1 MFESDGDPAA
11 PGPVTPRPGTSS
23 SPAGPFMPGAPAPPP
38 FTGEAAPPY
47 QQGGSG
53 GTGHGAHSPF
63 GGSHPGGHQTHPGT
77 GYPAWAQGAGPG
89 GPFHPGAA
97 PGPGR
102 GRKTFG
108 VPVLVGAVLAAGLLG
123 GAGTLMEAPAGPP
136 AGSGASVPAQ
146 VIVNSSDSAT
156 AVSDAAKNASPGVV
170 TISAASGSAGGTG
183 SGIIL
188 DGQGH
193 ILTNTHVVTLDGQS
207 ATAAIE
213 VRTNDG
219 KVYQGTV
226 VGTDPLS
233 DLAVVKI
240 DAPGLVPAAL
250 GDSSKVNVGDTAIAI
265 GAPLG
270 LQGTV
275 TDGIV
280 SALSRTISIAS
291 SAVPDPGSAAGS
303 NGRRF
308 RYAPPG
314 GSQGTPAAGQTD
326 ISINVLQTDA
336 AINPGNSG
344 GPLIDTAGEVIGINV
359 AIASAGAATAGAQS
373 GSIGVGFSIPVN
385 DAKRISQ
392 EIIATGSASHGQLG
406 ASVAPRA
413 AGTGSQFTVGAE
425 VTGVT
430 AGSAAEKAGIHNG
443 DVITG
448 IDGRSVQDDQELTAA
463 VREHPAGA
471 TVKMTFLRGGKEQQ
485 SDVTLGTAPKA

>member
-1 MFESDGDPAA
+1 MFDSDGDPAA
-11 PGPVTPRPGTSS
+11 SGPVHDPL
-23 SPAGPFMPGAPAPPP
+23 GPYAPTAPTE
-38 FTGEAAPPY
+38 TGSLAFARGPM
-47 QQGGSG
+47 
-53 GTGHGAHSPF
+53 
-63 GGSHPGGHQTHPGT
+63 
-77 GYPAWAQGAGPG
+77 PG
-89 GPFHPGAA
+89 GPFQSAQATGT
-97 PGPGR
+97 GR
-102 GRKTFG
+102 RTFG
-108 VPVLVGAVLAAGLLG
+108 VPVMVGAMVTAGLLG
-123 GAGTLMEAPAGPP
+123 GVTAAGAGALWDPHAVATTFSAAPA
-136 AGSGASVPAQ
+136 AAQ
-146 VIVNSSDSAT
+146 VIVNNADNVT
-156 AVSDAAKNASPGVV
+156 AVSAAAKKASPSVV
-170 TISAASGSAGGTG
+170 TISASSGSAGGTG

-207 ATAAIE
+207 ANATIE

-219 KVYQGTV
+219 KVYAGTV

-233 DLAVVKI
+233 DLAVIKI

-291 SAVPDPGSAAGS
+291 SAVPDTSGQAGNGSNGS
-303 NGRRF
+303 NGRRYRF
-308 RYAPPG
+308 APPKS
-314 GSQGTPAAGQTD
+314 SQNGTQAASSD

-344 GPLIDTAGEVIGINV
+344 GPLLNTAGEVLGINV
-359 AIASAGAATAGAQS
+359 AIASAGATTAGTQS
-373 GSIGVGFSIPVN
+373 GNIGVGFSIPVN

-392 EIIATGSASHGQLG
+392 EIIANGSASHGLLG
-406 ASVAPRA
+406 ASVAPKA
-413 AGTGSQFTVGAE
+413 AGNGSQFTAGAE
-425 VTGVT
+425 VSGVT
-430 AGSAAEKAGIHNG
+430 PGSAAEKAGIRSG

-448 IDGRSVQDDQELTAA
+448 LDGRSVQDAQELTAA

-471 TVKMTFLRGGKEQQ
+471 KVKITVLRGGNKQQ
-485 SDVTLGTAPKA
+485 LDVTLGTAPKA

>member
-11 PGPVTPRPGTSS
+11 S
-23 SPAGPFMPGAPAPPP
+23 
-38 FTGEAAPPY
+38 
-47 QQGGSG
+47 
-53 GTGHGAHSPF
+53 
-63 GGSHPGGHQTHPGT
+63 
-77 GYPAWAQGAGPG
+77 
-89 GPFHPGAA
+89 
-97 PGPGR
+97 GPGR

-108 VPVLVGAVLAAGLLG
+108 VPVLVGAVLTAGLLG
-123 GAGTLMEAPAGPP
+123 GVTAAGAGGLLEAPSVSTAAP
-136 AGSGASVPAQ
+136 AASVPEQ
-146 VIVNSSDSAT
+146 VVVNSADNAMDVSA
-156 AVSDAAKNASPGVV
+156 AAKKASPSVV
-170 TISAASGSAGGTG
+170 TISAASGNVGGTG

-188 DGQGH
+188 DSQGH
-193 ILTNTHVVTLDGQS
+193 ILTNTHVVTLDGQA
-207 ATAAIE
+207 ATATIE

-240 DAPGLVPAAL
+240 DAADLVPAAL

-291 SAVPDPGSAAGS
+291 SAAPDTSGSTGS

-308 RYAPPG
+308 RYAPPN
-314 GSQGTPAAGQTD
+314 GSQNSSGAGQAD

-344 GPLIDTAGEVIGINV
+344 GPLLNVSGEVIGVNV
-359 AIASAGAATAGAQS
+359 AIASAGATTADTQS
-373 GSIGVGFSIPVN
+373 GSIGVGFSIPIN
-385 DAKRISQ
+385 NAQRISR
-392 EIIATGSASHGQLG
+392 EIIATGSATHGQLG
-406 ASVAPRA
+406 ASVAPQA
-413 AGTGSQFTVGAE
+413 AGTGSQFTVGAQ
-425 VTGVT
+425 VSGVT
-430 AGSAAEKAGIHNG
+430 AGSAAEKAGIRKG

-448 IDGRSVQDDQELTAA
+448 IGGRTVQDAEELTSA
-463 VREHPAGA
+463 VSEQPAGA
-471 TVKMTFLRGGKEQQ
+471 TVKVTLLRGGKEQKL
-485 SDVTLGTAPKA
+485 DVTLGTAPKA

>member
-1 MFESDGDPAA
+1 M
-11 PGPVTPRPGTSS
+11 
-23 SPAGPFMPGAPAPPP
+23 
-38 FTGEAAPPY
+38 
-47 QQGGSG
+47 
-53 GTGHGAHSPF
+53 
-63 GGSHPGGHQTHPGT
+63 
-77 GYPAWAQGAGPG
+77 
-89 GPFHPGAA
+89 
-97 PGPGR
+97 
-102 GRKTFG
+102 
-108 VPVLVGAVLAAGLLG
+108 PVLVGAMVTAGLLG
-123 GAGTLMEAPAGPP
+123 GVTAAGAGALLQQPAVTPAVSSAP
-136 AGSGASVPAQ
+136 STAQ
-146 VIVNSSDSAT
+146 VIVNSTDNVA
-156 AVSDAAKNASPGVV
+156 AVSAAAKKASPSVV

-207 ATAAIE
+207 ANAAIE

-233 DLAVVKI
+233 DLAVIKI

-291 SAVPDPGSAAGS
+291 SAVPDTSGQAGNGS
-303 NGRRF
+303 NGGTGRRYRF
-308 RYAPPG
+308 APPN
-314 GSQGTPAAGQTD
+314 GSQNSTQAASSD

-344 GPLIDTAGEVIGINV
+344 GPLLNTAGEVLGVNV
-359 AIASAGAATAGAQS
+359 AIASAGSPTAGTQS
-373 GSIGVGFSIPVN
+373 GNIGVGFSIPVN

-392 EIIATGSASHGQLG
+392 EIIANGSASHGLLG
-406 ASVAPRA
+406 ASVAPKA
-413 AGTGSQFTVGAE
+413 AGNGSQFTAGAE
-425 VTGVT
+425 VGDITP
-430 AGSAAEKAGIHNG
+430 GSAAEKAGIRKG

-448 IDGRSVQDDQELTAA
+448 LDGRSVQDAQELTAA

-471 TVKMTFLRGGKEQQ
+471 AVKITVLRGGNEQQ
-485 SDVTLGTAPKA
+485 LDVTLGTAPRA